1 MAATFTYN
9 EALTTDLDKVRFL
22 IGDSV
27 ASRQRYTNEE
37 LEAILAKHAEPTV
50 AAGYALRI
58 LANDPVRIETL
69 WNATLGSFARAQWMQ
84 KVSKVADRW
93 LG

>member
-1 MAATFTYN
+1 MAATFSYN
-9 EALTTDLDKVRFL
+9 EALTTDLDVVRFL
-22 IGDSV
+22 CGDTVST
-27 ASRQRYTNEE
+27 RQRYSDEE
-37 LEAILAKHAEPTV
+37 IEAILVKHAEPTV

-69 WNATLGSFARAQWMQ
+69 WESTFGSFARASWLQ
-84 KVSKVADRW
+84 KIAKVADRW